1 MRYLSCLFAIVVCG
15 PALAASGP
23 FISLNNT
30 DFIVLLAFI
39 LFLGV
44 LVYFKVPSI
53 VFRMLDKRADAIRI
67 ELNEARKLREEAQ
80 SVLAG
85 YERRQKEVREQA
97 ARIIDTAR
105 LEAESEAER
114 AREALEITVERRLA
128 AAEEKIASAKAGAER
143 DVRDKA
149 IKVAVSAARSVISA
163 QMTSSS
169 LNVLIDKA
177 ISNVDSK
184 LS

>member
-1 MRYLSCLFAIVVCG
+1 MRYLSCLFVIVVCG

-39 LFLGV
+39 LFVGV
-44 LVYFKVPSI
+44 LFYFKVPSI
-53 VFRMLDKRADAIRI
+53 VFRMLDKRADTIRM
-67 ELNEARKLREEAQ
+67 ELDEARKLREEAQ

-128 AAEEKIASAKAGAER
+128 AAEEKIASAKAEPASYNEALAASIPDR
-143 DVRDKA
+143 FA
-149 IKVAVSAARSVISA
+149 IIV
-163 QMTSSS
+163 
-169 LNVLIDKA
+169 
-177 ISNVDSK
+177 
-184 LS
+184 